1 MKFINLQSI
10 LLLIILLLIILFVTK
25 QCKNYH
31 YLYTACEYG
40 NLILDKQQLEEL
52 KDLLLK
58 FEDYF
63 LIKKEKW
70 LAKNNTA
77 AQHQVLKFFQ
87 TNLN

>member
-1 MKFINLQSI
+1 MPKL
-10 LLLIILLLIILFVTK
+10 
-25 QCKNYH
+25 
-31 YLYTACEYG
+31 G
-40 NLILDKQQLEEL
+40 NDHGNVSKM